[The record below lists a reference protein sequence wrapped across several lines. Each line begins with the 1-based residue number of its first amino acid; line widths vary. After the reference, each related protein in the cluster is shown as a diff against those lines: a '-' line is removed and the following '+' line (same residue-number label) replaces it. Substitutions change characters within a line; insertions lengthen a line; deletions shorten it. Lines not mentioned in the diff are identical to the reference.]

1 MADFSGR
8 PKPCGRTAPP
18 RAVVGMPIPRRWLV
32 LVLSVVSAVSA
43 GGCGPSRAPGLDDA
57 GTSDAGGPEA
67 PGADA
72 DADAASEATDATSVV
87 QRGPL
92 WKLLLPAATYETRV
106 QAATSTDIEAV
117 AASYGADGYV
127 ITAALATEAQST
139 SYELFGEREI
149 AATATFDTRVVL
161 ASFADLDAKATALA
175 ADGFA
180 LTAVTKTFAGL
191 TLFGVRPT
199 GDARTYVS
207 KTLLVT
213 GPSLDPAV
221 FSLGSE
227 GFVVTAMSWS
237 GTGYRLFG
245 VREAGSTAVL
255 DAKVIELDGS
265 DFSTMVTAEAARG
278 YVVTSAIANSST
290 YVLAVA
296 RPAGTATPRAIR
308 VKGAIGAQL
317 EGEAAAFGAAGMIIQ
332 TVAAAESVFTLFG
345 SSAD

>member
-1 MADFSGR
+1 MR
-8 PKPCGRTAPP
+8 
-18 RAVVGMPIPRRWLV
+18 IPRWSSV
-32 LVLSVVSAVSA
+32 LVLAVVSVVTTA
-43 GGCGPSRAPGLDDA
+43 GCGASRAPGLGDGGSPDA
-57 GTSDAGGPEA
+57 GAPDALRVDTVDAVEA
-67 PGADA
+67 ADA
-72 DADAASEATDATSVV
+72 TPVV
-87 QRGPL
+87 RREPL

-106 QAATSTDIEAV
+106 QPATSTDVDAV
-117 AASYGADGYV
+117 AASYGAEGYV

-139 SYELFGEREI
+139 SYELFGERETG
-149 AATATFDTRVVL
+149 ATATYETRVVL
-161 ASFADLDAKATALA
+161 ASFADLDAKAMALA

-199 GDARTYVS
+199 GDSRTYVA

-245 VREAGSTAVL
+245 VREAGSRALL
-255 DAKVIELDGS
+255 DAKVVELDGS
-265 DFSTMVTAEAARG
+265 DFSTTVTALAAQG
-278 YVVTSAIANSST
+278 YVVTSAIANSSS

-296 RPAGTATPRAIR
+296 RPVGAPVPREVR
-308 VKGAIGAQL
+308 VKGAVGAQV

-332 TVAAAESVFTLFG
+332 TVAAAENVFTLFG
-345 SSAD
+345 SSNAAP